1 MMSAEENAT
10 LTQVGPG
17 TPGGAL
23 LRRYWQ
29 PAALVDELAGNRPV
43 REVNLMG
50 ERLVLFRTEDGGY
63 GLIDRH
69 CPHRGA
75 DLCYGRLEDGGLRC
89 PFHGWLFDEK
99 GACLEQ
105 PAEPEGSSFHKRINH
120 TAYPCVE
127 RSGIIFAYM
136 GPGDPPPFPAFDCFA
151 APHSHVFA
159 FKGFMECNWLQ
170 ATEVGIDP
178 AHASFL
184 HRYLEDEDPA
194 ESYGKQFKDK
204 AGDSDIPMTQILRDY
219 PRPDINVDET
229 DYGMRITSLRHM
241 TDGRTHVRI
250 TNHIF
255 PQAIVIPM
263 SNEMTI
269 TQWHVPVDDT
279 HSYWYAIFTSFG
291 APVDHEL
298 MRRQR
303 LELYSLPDYIPG
315 KNKSNNYGYD
325 AEEQAS
331 MTYTGMGLDIN
342 VHDQWAVESPG
353 PIQDRTKEHLGVT
366 DKAITRNRRQ
376 LRLAIKATVE
386 GEDRAL
392 PLLVDRDTAAAI
404 TGPIAIDTIAPTD
417 DWEGSWTV
425 QDQKRRAACSWCQ
438 G

>member
-170 ATEVGIDP
+170 ATECLFP
-178 AHASFL
+178 A
-184 HRYLEDEDPA
+184 
-194 ESYGKQFKDK
+194 
-204 AGDSDIPMTQILRDY
+204 
-219 PRPDINVDET
+219 
-229 DYGMRITSLRHM
+229 SLS
-241 TDGRTHVRI
+241 GR
-250 TNHIF
+250 
-255 PQAIVIPM
+255 
-263 SNEMTI
+263 
-269 TQWHVPVDDT
+269 
-279 HSYWYAIFTSFG
+279 
-291 APVDHEL
+291 
-298 MRRQR
+298 
-303 LELYSLPDYIPG
+303 
-315 KNKSNNYGYD
+315 
-325 AEEQAS
+325 
-331 MTYTGMGLDIN
+331 
-342 VHDQWAVESPG
+342 
-353 PIQDRTKEHLGVT
+353 
-366 DKAITRNRRQ
+366 
-376 LRLAIKATVE
+376 
-386 GEDRAL
+386 
-392 PLLVDRDTAAAI
+392 
-404 TGPIAIDTIAPTD
+404 
-417 DWEGSWTV
+417 
-425 QDQKRRAACSWCQ
+425 
-438 G
+438 